1 MMGKEVSITDE
12 EGYNTIRVDLDKL
25 SPGAYNLVVIYKD
38 KRYTKRVIKQ

>member
-1 MMGKEVSITDE
+1 MAILNYTTSDGKQLT
-12 EGYNTIRVDLDKL
+12 VDLDKL

>member
-12 EGYNTIRVDLDKL
+12 NGNNIIRVDLNKL
-25 SPGAYNLVVIYKD
+25 SPGTYSLVVIYKD